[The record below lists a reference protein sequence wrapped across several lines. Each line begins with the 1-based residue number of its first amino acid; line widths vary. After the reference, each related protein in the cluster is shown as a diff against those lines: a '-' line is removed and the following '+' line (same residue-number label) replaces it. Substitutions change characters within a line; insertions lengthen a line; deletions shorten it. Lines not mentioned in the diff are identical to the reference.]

1 MKTAWRVLA
10 ALSLLFAAS
19 SAWLLFTSAAGTRMF
34 TALQLFYAGVLAS
47 VACAVISALLDDT
60 WRRVIS
66 VALLAGYGTALLV
79 FVGAMGSVR

>member
-34 TALQLFYAGVLAS
+34 AALQLFYAGVLAS
-47 VACAVISALLDDT
+47 VACAVVSALLDDT
-60 WRRVIS
+60 RHRVIS
-66 VALLAGYGTALLV
+66 VALLAGYGLALLV
-79 FVGAMGSVR
+79 FLGAMGSVR

>member
-1 MKTAWRVLA
+1 M
-10 ALSLLFAAS
+10 LFAAS

-34 TALQLFYAGVLAS
+34 AALQLFYARVLAS